1 MEFRRTLLIVAMAVV
16 GYFLLINWQKDYGQQ
31 AQQAQQAPATRADS
45 AGAAPAGELPAAPPA
60 DAAKSNSDI
69 PVAPAK
75 AAAAADLA
83 ATSGKGAL
91 VSVKTDVLDVQ
102 IDLTGGDLVRAAL
115 PGYTETN
122 DSPKPFVL
130 LDNSAALTHVAQSGL
145 IGENGPDANPAGRPQ
160 YRVAAPAYEL
170 KEGEQSLQVAL
181 ELPEVNGVT
190 VRKIYEFQRGNYLV
204 NVRYEIVNAGAAP
217 WKGMMFGQLKRD
229 NSVDP
234 SAANQGFG
242 MSTFLGAAWWSPEKS
257 YNKLALSDMAEEPVK
272 VSATGGWIA
281 MVQHYF
287 VTAWVPDAKAS
298 NHFTTRVNT
307 QTGENFMVY
316 TGPEVAVAPGQS
328 KSVGASLYVG
338 PKIQDKLEKIS
349 DGLELTVDYG
359 ILWFIAQFLFWL
371 LVKIHGVVG
380 NWGWAIVILTIMVK
394 AAFFQLS
401 ATSYKSMAHLRR
413 VTPEI
418 TRLREVHG
426 NDRAKMSQAMMD
438 LYKKEKI
445 NPLGGCLPIL
455 VQMPVFIALYWTLM
469 ESVELRHAD
478 WILWIND
485 LSVMDPYF
493 VLPLLMGASMMAQTA
508 LNPAP
513 ADPMQARIM
522 KLMPIVFTFMFLW
535 FPAGLVLYW
544 VVNNVLSIAQQWVIT
559 RQIEKSAIKRVA

>member
-31 AQQAQQAPATRADS
+31 AQQAPTATASANS
-45 AGAAPAGELPAAPPA
+45 AGAAAVGELPAATPA
-60 DAAKSNSDI
+60 DVAKADTDI
-69 PVAPAK
+69 PVAPK
-75 AAAAADLA
+75 KSEAASLA
-83 ATSGKGAL
+83 APSGKGAR

-102 IDLTGGDLVRAAL
+102 IDLIGGDLVRVAL
-115 PGYTETN
+115 PGFTEAVG
-122 DSPKPFVL
+122 SPKSFVL
-130 LDNSAALTHVAQSGL
+130 LDNSDARTYVAQSGL
-145 IGENGPDANPAGRPQ
+145 IGENGPDASPAGRPQ
-160 YRVAAPAYEL
+160 YRVAAPSYVL
-170 KEGEQSLQVAL
+170 KDGEQSLQVAL
-181 ELPEVNGVT
+181 ELPDVNGVT

-204 NVRYEIVNAGAAP
+204 KVRYEIANGGSVP

-287 VTAWVPDAKAS
+287 VTAWVPDAKSA
-298 NHFTTRVNT
+298 NHFTTRVNA

-316 TGPEVAVAPGQS
+316 TGPEVAVAPGES
-328 KSVGASLYVG
+328 KSLSSALYVG

-418 TRLREVHG
+418 TRLREVHS
-426 NDRAKMSQAMMD
+426 NDRAKMSQAMME

-478 WILWIND
+478 WILWIKD

-559 RQIEKSAIKRVA
+559 RQIEKGEIKRVG